1 MGLTTITPRP
11 KRRSSSFTSNLFRQR
26 TDGFEGDGFK
36 QSGVGGEL
44 GPDALD
50 HYTELKDVLLGGG
63 VSGEYTDEGH
73 GFTIFT
79 SI

>member
-1 MGLTTITPRP
+1 MGPTTITPRP

-50 HYTELKDVLLGGG
+50 HYTELKNVFL
-63 VSGEYTDEGH
+63 ST
-73 GFTIFT
+73 T
-79 SI
+79 